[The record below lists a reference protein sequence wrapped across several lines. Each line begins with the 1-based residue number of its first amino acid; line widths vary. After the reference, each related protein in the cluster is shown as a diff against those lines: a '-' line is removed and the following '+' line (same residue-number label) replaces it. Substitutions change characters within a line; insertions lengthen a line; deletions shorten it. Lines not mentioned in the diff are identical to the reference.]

1 MRSLNG
7 GGSDGKSEWYE
18 VLLAIELST
27 IHETFFYE
35 VVAPVAFC
43 QIKTLTKLQS
53 DPFSK

>member
-18 VLLAIELST
+18 VLIAIELG
-27 IHETFFYE
+27 IIYETFFYE

-53 DPFSK
+53 EPFSK